1 MRAIPNEKLLL
12 RKIREEDDGSS
23 FQLLFDTYWEVL
35 FLQALKKTKS
45 QDLAQDL
52 AQETF
57 ISFWKYRKRLTEIR
71 NLKSYLLT
79 MLKYQFLKW
88 IDIEKIVFDEIDE
101 IQLNASFTDPEDG
114 FKIMEFNELYAFLME
129 TIDELPTKNR
139 EIFLQNRFE
148 NRSIKEL
155 AQTYNI
161 SESTVRNHL
170 SQANAKIQT
179 KLEKNIYSIAFLSI
193 LIH

>member
-57 ISFWKYRKRLTEIR
+57 ISFWKYRKSLTEIR

-114 FKIMEFNELYAFLME
+114 FKIMEFNELYLFLME
-129 TIDELPTKNR
+129 TIDELPTKSK

-170 SQANAKIQT
+170 SQANAKIQN
-179 KLEKNIYSIAFLSI
+179 KLEKNIYSIAFLSF

>member
-193 LIH
+193 LIQ